1 MPRGGRAGFAGMAG
15 LQRGTAS
22 GALDVAPLARATG
35 SGFEPY
41 VWAPTVR
48 DVAARHGLSPAHVLR
63 FDANLPAFPAPLAP
77 AAERALVDRGEY
89 PDGGYRE
96 LRAAAAAYAGCEP
109 DELVVDAGADGLIA
123 LVARTYLSPGSI
135 AVTEAPTY
143 PLYAVASG
151 IEGADVRTVARDLDA
166 LAAAA
171 SDARVLWLCNPGN
184 PSGELWPPDEIV
196 RLADSVPD
204 TLVAVD
210 EAYFEYAGQTTGGA
224 ARNLPNLVCMRTLSK
239 AFGLAGLRVGYAIA
253 SQEVA
258 AELGT
263 RRSPAPIATTAATLA
278 AGALREPRVD
288 GEVAA
293 TLAERERMRRAL
305 AAAGYGVPEVH
316 ANFVVVR
323 SPEALAV
330 AAELEGRG
338 LVVRG
343 LEDSLRITV
352 RSPADDDLVLR
363 ALGVEPPPSERPSAT
378 VFGPR
383 VRVSVASEG
392 SGRARSA
399 SGQDERD
406 RRVEALAVETWIDIE
421 LVADPGAADA
431 DVEGALDEALTQV
444 GFRG

>member
-1 MPRGGRAGFAGMAG
+1 MVPR
-15 LQRGTAS
+15 
-22 GALDVAPLARATG
+22 PRATG

-63 FDANLPAFPAPLAP
+63 FDANLPAFPAPLAS
-77 AAERALVDRGEY
+77 AAGTALADRGEY
-89 PDGGYRE
+89 PDGGYRD
-96 LRAAAAAYAGCEP
+96 LRDAAAAYAGCEP

-123 LVARTYLSPGSI
+123 LVARTYLTQGSI
-135 AVTEAPTY
+135 AVTETPTY

-151 IEGADVRTVARDLDA
+151 IEGAGMRAVPRDLYA
-166 LAAAA
+166 LAASA

-184 PSGELWPPDEIV
+184 PSGELWPPAEIV
-196 RLADSVPD
+196 RLANGMPD

-210 EAYFEYAGQTTGGA
+210 EAYFEYAGQTVAKA
-224 ARNLPNLVCMRTLSK
+224 ARHLPNLVCMRTLSK
-239 AFGLAGLRVGYAIA
+239 AFGLAGLRVGYAVA
-253 SQEVA
+253 SREVA
-258 AELGT
+258 AELAK

-278 AGALREPRVD
+278 AGALREPRVE

-293 TLAERERMRRAL
+293 TLVERERMRRAL
-305 AAAGYGVPEVH
+305 AASDYLVPEVH

-323 SPEALAV
+323 TPEAVALA
-330 AAELEGRG
+330 AQLEGRG

-343 LEDSLRITV
+343 LTDSLRITV

-363 ALGVEPPPSERPSAT
+363 ALGVEPPPSDRPSVT
-378 VFGPR
+378 VFGPG

-399 SGQDERD
+399 TGKDERD
-406 RRVEALAVETWIDIE
+406 RGVEAIAAETQIDIE
-421 LVADPGAADA
+421 LVADAGATDA
-431 DVEGALDEALTQV
+431 DVEGALGKALAQV
-444 GFRG
+444 GRMG